1 MSGKCGGGLHSSNTS
16 RTTNCPPLL
25 RGKFHHL
32 FSVMKEDG
40 EPTWTCILK
49 LFVKWSEVKRT
60 VCPSEIAE
68 MKLRMAQ
75 KEKINGNTSSSNW
88 RVTRVNVLECY
99 ISPPA
104 SGVTS
109 QIHSLLQCSLNELKV
124 WVCFKEGYCRIVK
137 ALTMMWP
144 SIYLLHRS

>member
-1 MSGKCGGGLHSSNTS
+1 
-16 RTTNCPPLL
+16 
-25 RGKFHHL
+25 
-32 FSVMKEDG
+32 
-40 EPTWTCILK
+40 
-49 LFVKWSEVKRT
+49 
-60 VCPSEIAE
+60 

-104 SGVTS
+104 SVVTS

-124 WVCFKEGYCRIVK
+124 
-137 ALTMMWP
+137 
-144 SIYLLHRS
+144 